1 MVRRAE
7 DSITGIKCR
16 QEGEIFM
23 RTSNVICPVC
33 GKVNYNLY
41 LEETGGYMECDRCG
55 SILKNPGA
63 IKTMR
68 YPALGIKMLDDSKY
82 LKSPALAGGPI

>member
-1 MVRRAE
+1 
-7 DSITGIKCR
+7 
-16 QEGEIFM
+16 M

-55 SILKNPGA
+55 SIVMNSRALQVVRYSVLGM
-63 IKTMR
+63 KT
-68 YPALGIKMLDDSKY
+68 PDDSKY
-82 LKSPALAGGPI
+82 LKSPTLAGSPI